1 MGIELERTV
10 DSIQVGARHRTDLG
24 DIEGLAASIE
34 QHGLLQPITVTT
46 DGVLVCGRR
55 RLAAIR
61 LLRWRTVSVW
71 VRRGVSDRLGYLLAE
86 QDENV
91 HRKPLTQLEAAALYR
106 ELKQLMTEDAAR
118 RQAATRFSS
127 EQQPGGDGGG
137 KFPPPSPGPAGKA
150 REQAAAMIPGGTSY
164 KTLEKIGQVQRVA
177 DDPGTPESL
186 RVLAAAELAGIEAG
200 GPVDPAYQLVRAA
213 VAEAEEARQ
222 AELHALAEE
231 AVARVTGPG
240 RTKKRK
246 DKTAGS
252 APAPV
257 PGRWPV
263 TAFVQTWTSLTDWWT
278 HYDPAELATELT
290 DEQATIFLT
299 VAEGTATFADL
310 LRPLLTPGPDETGDH
325 PGPGDDAAA
334 GEKPAQTTAEGDAV
348 TPRRHLRA
356 L

>member
-1 MGIELERTV
+1 
-10 DSIQVGARHRTDLG
+10 
-24 DIEGLAASIE
+24 
-34 QHGLLQPITVTT
+34 
-46 DGVLVCGRR
+46 
-55 RLAAIR
+55 
-61 LLRWRTVSVW
+61 
-71 VRRGVSDRLGYLLAE
+71 
-86 QDENV
+86 
-91 HRKPLTQLEAAALYR
+91 
-106 ELKQLMTEDAAR
+106 
-118 RQAATRFSS
+118 
-127 EQQPGGDGGG
+127 
-137 KFPPPSPGPAGKA
+137 
-150 REQAAAMIPGGTSY
+150 MIPGGTSY

-310 LRPLLTPGPDETGDH
+310 VRPLLTPGPDETGDH